1 MRTDDFAFRGNRQ
14 NNLMTTLRISL
25 VEDDAEA
32 RQIFAGWIGTA
43 KGLACCSEHGSAESA
58 LAALPALKPDV
69 VVMDINLPGLSGIDC
84 VRRLKPLLPAT
95 QFVML
100 TVYEDSDHLFNA
112 LAAGASGY
120 LLKRTTCSE
129 LLAAMRAVHGGASPM
144 TGSIARRMVQ
154 YFQTESP
161 PADAA
166 VRLTPREQNVL
177 ELLARGF
184 LYKEIAESLTISVPT
199 VNSHVRNI
207 YEKMHVQ
214 SRGQA
219 VAKYAKLNDPRRPP
233 GR

>member
-1 MRTDDFAFRGNRQ
+1 
-14 NNLMTTLRISL
+14 MTSLRVSL

-32 RQIFAGWIGTA
+32 RQIFAGWIAAG
-43 KGLACCSEHGSAESA
+43 KGLACCSEHGTAESA
-58 LAALPALKPDV
+58 IAELPGLKPDV
-69 VVMDINLPGLSGIDC
+69 VVTDINLPGLSGIEC
-84 VRRLKPLLPAT
+84 VRKLKPLLPAT

-120 LLKRTTCSE
+120 LLKRTTCAE
-129 LLAAMRAVHGGASPM
+129 LLAAIHAVHGGASPM
-144 TGSIARRMVQ
+144 TGSIARRIVQ
-154 YFQTESP
+154 YFQPEPP
-161 PADAA
+161 PASEG
-166 VRLTPREQNVL
+166 VRLTPREKNVL

-184 LYKEIAESLTISVPT
+184 LYKEIADSLGISLPT
-199 VNSHVRNI
+199 VNSHVRSI

-219 VAKYAKLNDPRRPP
+219 VAKYANLNEGRRPP

>member
-1 MRTDDFAFRGNRQ
+1 MKA
-14 NNLMTTLRISL
+14 LRVSL

-32 RQIFAGWIGTA
+32 RQIFAGWINSA
-43 KGLACCSEHGSAESA
+43 EGLECCSEHGSTESA
-58 LAALPALKPDV
+58 VAALPALKPDV
-69 VVMDINLPGLSGIDC
+69 VIADINLPGLSGVEC
-84 VRRLKPLLPAT
+84 VRKLKPLLPAT

-100 TVYEDSDHLFNA
+100 TVYEDSEHLFNA

-129 LLAAMRAVHGGASPM
+129 LLAAVHAVHSGASPM
-144 TGSIARRMVQ
+144 TGSIARRIVQ
-154 YFQTESP
+154 YFHAEPTP
-161 PADAA
+161 PASET

-184 LYKEIAESLTISVPT
+184 LYKEIADALGISATT
-199 VNSHVRNI
+199 VNSHVRSI
-207 YEKMHVQ
+207 YDKMHVQ

-219 VAKYAKLNDPRRPP
+219 VAKYANLNEGRRLP

>member
-1 MRTDDFAFRGNRQ
+1 
-14 NNLMTTLRISL
+14 
-25 VEDDAEA
+25 
-32 RQIFAGWIGTA
+32 
-43 KGLACCSEHGSAESA
+43 
-58 LAALPALKPDV
+58 
-69 VVMDINLPGLSGIDC
+69 MDINLPGLSGIDC
-84 VRRLKPLLPAT
+84 VRRLKPLLPTT

-120 LLKRTTCSE
+120 LLKRTTCNE
-129 LLAAMRAVHGGASPM
+129 LLAAVRAVHGGASPM

-161 PADAA
+161 PADTA
-166 VRLTPREQNVL
+166 VRLTPREQSVL

-184 LYKEIAESLTISVPT
+184 LYKEIADSLAISVPT

-219 VAKYAKLNDPRRPP
+219 VARYANLNELRRPP